1 MGISKASILIAL
13 LYCTVTVSFAQ
24 QQNLFNDSIYSFSS
38 DLPPAAIHI
47 IPDQYHYTSYDGR
60 KINFGLVTRN
70 KWCYVVIKIAGISQ
84 REQYVLSV
92 DNTSI
97 DTVLFF
103 QLTKTGLKE
112 EKYSGGNLT
121 PYNTARKYV
130 WHTMPVNIGDVA
142 TYYLAVFQDQGKNI
156 NVGYKIMTV
165 DELDKR
171 YSGFDRLIWFYLG
184 VVFLII
190 VAVMYGWFIFRNKA
204 LGYYVLYII
213 CITAWILSHYGYL
226 YPMLYHNL
234 PVLNGIIKPLSI
246 CWGLLSF
253 CYLLRALF
261 KRDIKSDKFGGSIL
275 KYITRPGVLLTATF
289 AIYIFI
295 PKWGYAPAIF
305 NLVWHTYFIIS
316 FLGILLVLKRLLEK
330 SAAARLFALAM
341 GIMVLMSVQQVLS
354 NSGVF
359 HNTFLND
366 HGMLLA
372 SMAEMMVL
380 TCATFLNIWEDR
392 RRTARHIVQL
402 EEEHSK
408 TLEQLVTVQD
418 NERRRIAGELHD
430 SIGPMLAALKINFRL
445 ITSKA
450 NNGLPAQLVD
460 RTEDILDG
468 SMAEIRNISHQ
479 LMPKGLSSEGLI
491 VSLSRYFSDLQEVY
505 KIPVQFHHSITTSVH
520 KDVQLN
526 VYRIMCELV
535 LNAAKHS
542 KASCISAAIETTG
555 GAVMVTVKDDGRGFD
570 PSGIKEETLG
580 LSNIGSRVNYLKGN
594 LNIESAAGKGA
605 CITIAIPKKND

>member
-1 MGISKASILIAL
+1 MCTTKAIMLIIILS
-13 LYCTVTVSFAQ
+13 CTVNASFAQ
-24 QQNLFNDSIYSFSS
+24 KKAFYDSIYSFSS
-38 DLPPAAIHI
+38 DLSPDVIHITPAAFHY
-47 IPDQYHYTSYDGR
+47 IPYNGQ
-60 KINFGLVTRN
+60 KINFGLITHNR
-70 KWCYVVIKIAGISQ
+70 WCYVVIKIAAISANKD
-84 REQYVLSV
+84 YVLSV

-97 DTVLFF
+97 DTVLLYA
-103 QLTKTGLKE
+103 LTKAGAKE
-112 EKYSGGNLT
+112 ERYSGGNMV

-130 WHTMPVNIGDVA
+130 WHSMPVKITDNEC
-142 TYYLAVFQDQGKNI
+142 YYLAVFQDQGKNV
-156 NVGYKIMTV
+156 NVGYKIMPLH
-165 DELDKR
+165 ELDKL
-171 YSGFDRLIWFYLG
+171 YSSFDRLIWFYMG
-184 VVFLII
+184 VVFLLI
-190 VAVMYGWFIFRNKA
+190 VAVVYGWFIFRNKA
-204 LGYYVLYII
+204 LGYYILYMI
-213 CITAWILSHYGYL
+213 CVAAWILAHYGYL

-234 PVLNGIIKPLSI
+234 PVLNGVIKPLSI
-246 CWGLLSF
+246 CWALLSF

-261 KRDIKSDKFGGSIL
+261 IRDVKSDRFAATIL
-275 KYITRPGVLLTATF
+275 QYITRTGLILTATF
-289 AIYIFI
+289 VVYLFI
-295 PKWGYAPAIF
+295 PKHGYAPTLF

-316 FLGILLVLKRLLEK
+316 FLGILFVLKRLLEK
-330 SAAARLFALAM
+330 STAARLFALAM

-392 RRTARHIVQL
+392 RRIARHVVQL
-402 EEEHSK
+402 EEEHSR

-430 SIGPMLAALKINFRL
+430 SIGPMLAALKINFQL
-445 ITSKA
+445 ITASA
-450 NNGLPAQLVD
+450 HNGLPVQLVAK
-460 RTEDILDG
+460 TEDILDG

-491 VSLSRYFSDLQEVY
+491 VSLSGYFSDLREVY
-505 KIPVQFHHSITTSVH
+505 KIPVQFHHSITASLH

-542 KASCISAAIETTG
+542 KASCISAAVETPG
-555 GAVMVTVKDDGRGFD
+555 GAITVTVKDDGRGFN
-570 PSGIKEETLG
+570 PSYIKEETLG
-580 LSNIGSRVNYLKGN
+580 LSSIESRVNYLKGN
-594 LNIESAAGKGA
+594 LKIESAPGEGA
-605 CITIAIPKKND
+605 CITIAIPKKID